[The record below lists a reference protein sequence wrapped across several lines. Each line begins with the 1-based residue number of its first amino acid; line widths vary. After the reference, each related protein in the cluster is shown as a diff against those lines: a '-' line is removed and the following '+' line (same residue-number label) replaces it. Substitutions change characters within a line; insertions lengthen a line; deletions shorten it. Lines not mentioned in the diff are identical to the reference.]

1 LPAGIAAGTPE
12 HGEEIDVGRRGE
24 LRWENADDGEHLA
37 VEREHAAKHGRIGAE
52 TALPQT
58 VGEDDE
64 ARGTR
69 LVLLGGE
76 VAAETRWQPDDGKEW
91 GGHLRARELFGFPSA
106 GERVVAAAEAG
117 EGGEGAV
124 VALVILEAG
133 PGHRGAL
140 GA

>member
-1 LPAGIAAGTPE
+1 
-12 HGEEIDVGRRGE
+12 
-24 LRWENADDGEHLA
+24 
-37 VEREHAAKHGRIGAE
+37 
-52 TALPQT
+52 
-58 VGEDDE
+58 
-64 ARGTR
+64 
-69 LVLLGGE
+69 LLGGE

-91 GGHLRARELFGFPSA
+91 GGHLRASELFGFPSA

-140 GA
+140 GATLVFGDGKELLLIRVRQRAEKNGSDEGEDGGVRADAEREGEE